1 MTQTLSREEARKILS
16 KPKANKYRAKTT
28 TIDGIRF
35 ASQAEAKRY
44 SELKT
49 LEKANEISALV
60 LQPKFP
66 LYDVTGFCVGH
77 WIADFQYRCHRRG
90 TTIVEDVKSK
100 ATRTALYRWKK
111 RHFESQYR
119 MQITEIER

>member
-1 MTQTLSREEARKILS
+1 MTTISRDEARAILS
-16 KPKANKYRAKTT
+16 KPKANKYRAKATKV
-28 TIDGIRF
+28 DGIRF

-44 SELKT
+44 GELKA
-49 LEKANEISALV
+49 LEKAKEITGLV

-77 WIADFQYRCHRRG
+77 WVGDFSYRCHRRG
-90 TTIVEDVKSK
+90 CEVVEDVKSK

-119 MQITEIER
+119 MQITEVE